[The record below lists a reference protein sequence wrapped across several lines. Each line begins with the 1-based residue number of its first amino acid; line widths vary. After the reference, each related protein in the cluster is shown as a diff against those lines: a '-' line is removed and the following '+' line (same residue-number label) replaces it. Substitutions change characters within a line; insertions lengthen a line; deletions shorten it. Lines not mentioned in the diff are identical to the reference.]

1 MCIHVSWYIDNES
14 RIFYLFL
21 QPVPCIFLA
30 KTAERVRTAI
40 ALAHLALEG
49 LNVKNVRF
57 LQYYLFLLYII
68 LLGYMYT
75 LFINS
80 VYFSIDVGD
89 WVVVQEAKT
98 LEESITHC
106 QGLGREMVSIL
117 SEEDADHFAT
127 ITSDIDTSGSEH
139 GYIRIGLQAPNA
151 DCQWS
156 WVGTT
161 ASFDPGDW
169 FWHSAEPNGCNGN
182 ELCAQTGRG
191 GKKWNDS
198 KCYYKTYFVC
208 GKLKPGNIISQ
219 L

>member
-1 MCIHVSWYIDNES
+1 MNVCITYV
-14 RIFYLFL
+14 
-21 QPVPCIFLA
+21 
-30 KTAERVRTAI
+30 
-40 ALAHLALEG
+40 
-49 LNVKNVRF
+49 
-57 LQYYLFLLYII
+57 QYS
-68 LLGYMYT
+68 T
-75 LFINS
+75 
-80 VYFSIDVGD
+80 DTGD
-89 WVVVQEAKT
+89 WVVIQEAKT
-98 LEESITHC
+98 LEESIKHC

-127 ITSDIDTSGSEH
+127 ITSNIDTSGSEH

-169 FWHSAEPNGCNGN
+169 FWQSSEPNGCNGN

-191 GKKWNDS
+191 NKKWNDS

-208 GKLKPGNIISQ
+208 GKLKPGNVIPKLIRNQ
-219 L
+219 AFI